1 MIEFKE
7 PDMIVIIN
15 RRCSNDVQLMELNLL
30 IIRLIYKQY

>member
-15 RRCSNDVQLMELNLL
+15 RRCSNDVQLMELKFVDYSFNL
-30 IIRLIYKQY
+30 